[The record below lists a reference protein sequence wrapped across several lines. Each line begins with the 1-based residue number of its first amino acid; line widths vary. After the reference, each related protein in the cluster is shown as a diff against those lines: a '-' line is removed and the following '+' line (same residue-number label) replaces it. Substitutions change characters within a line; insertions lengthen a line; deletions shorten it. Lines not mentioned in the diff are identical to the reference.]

1 MRINME
7 MGQSPSSRFEECGK
21 TGTERQAKISV
32 GEWGMYKR
40 IMELC
45 IADPKELNAF
55 LAAPDPYLS
64 GKDNSFLN
72 AFAEEIHTVHEVIA
86 EKNSPDKFG
95 NSDFLRW
102 YIRQKKRY
110 FFQSRKSRVMKGYF
124 LIPILFELTSGCSV
138 GCSFCC
144 LEAGRLKKVFYYDDN
159 ATLWKD
165 ILQVVKEVLGDIAGA
180 GGLYF
185 ATEPLDNPDYEYF
198 LSDFHE
204 MFGTYPQTTTAAAD
218 RNPDRTKRLLAQIGE
233 EALRR
238 EAAVRFSVTS
248 LEQLKRIHQLF
259 SPQELAYVELLCNN
273 PESSYEY
280 CFAGRARAL
289 EEKLPYKRFVHDASC
304 VCVNGFVI
312 NLCEGTIR
320 IISPCLPDKIHPYG
334 YLEFGRAEF
343 TDAKDFRENLERLI
357 ENSMAEAFL
366 NTARY
371 MSENGVK
378 WEYGQNRL
386 KICGDGISRTLSV
399 SEKEKLALHYVL
411 KRQMPLNETVRLL
424 EMNEFEEMRLMEK
437 LKLFFAAGYIRACYQ

>member
-7 MGQSPSSRFEECGK
+7 MGQNPSSQFEKCGK
-21 TGTERQAKISV
+21 AGTGRQAKISV
-32 GEWGMYKR
+32 SEWGMYKR

-45 IADPKELNAF
+45 IADPKERNAF
-55 LAAPDPYLS
+55 LATPDTYLS
-64 GKDNSFLN
+64 GKSNLFLN
-72 AFAEEIHTVHEVIA
+72 AFAEGIHTIHDVIA
-86 EKNSPDKFG
+86 EKNSLDKFG
-95 NSDFLRW
+95 NSDFLHW

-110 FFQSRKSRVMKGYF
+110 FFQSRKSRAMKGYF

-138 GCSFCC
+138 GCPFCC
-144 LEAGRLKKVFYYDDN
+144 LKAGRLKKIFSYDDN
-159 ATLWKD
+159 AKLWKD

-218 RNPDRTKRLLAQIGE
+218 RDPDRTKRLLTQIGE

-248 LEQLKRIHQLF
+248 LEQLRRIHRTF

-289 EEKLPYKRFVHDASC
+289 KEKLPDKRFAHDASC
-304 VCVNGFVI
+304 VCVNGFVV

-320 IISPCLPDKIHPYG
+320 IISPCLPDKIHPCA
-334 YLEFGRAEF
+334 YLEFGRAKF
-343 TDAKDFRENLERLI
+343 TDAKDFRKNLEGLI
-357 ENSMAEAFL
+357 ENSMAEDFL
-366 NTARY
+366 KTASY
-371 MSENGVK
+371 MSENRVK
-378 WEYGQNRL
+378 WKYGQNRL
-386 KICGDGISRTLSV
+386 KIYGDGISRTLSV
-399 SEKEKLALHYVL
+399 SEKEKLALHYML
-411 KRQMPLNETVRLL
+411 KRQMPLNETVQLL
-424 EMNEFEEMRLMEK
+424 EMNEFEEMRFMEK
-437 LKLFFAAGYIRACYQ
+437 LKLFFASGYIRACHQ